1 MPKSFADFENQIQS
15 LLKSISRAEKIIEEK
30 EGSIR
35 KDLITISIGKLS
47 DENKQ
52 ISESLENLKIQKD
65 KLDSELNQKLS
76 ELTLKSDTNKNIF
89 NGDILF

>member
-35 KDLITISIGKLS
+35 KDLITI
-47 DENKQ
+47 
-52 ISESLENLKIQKD
+52 
-65 KLDSELNQKLS
+65 
-76 ELTLKSDTNKNIF
+76 
-89 NGDILF
+89 